1 MSKIENMQG
10 KILLIPIT
18 LGDSDLSAV
27 IPSDVQILTKN
38 IKHYIVEN
46 ERTARRFLKKT
57 DKSVVI
63 EDITFYLMDKHTKD
77 EEYIKYFNSI
87 YDGFDIGVMSEAG
100 CPGIADPGAEVVR
113 IAHQKGIRVVPLVG
127 PSSILLALISSGMNG
142 QNFAFNGYLPI
153 NPSDRT
159 NAIKNLENR
168 SKRENQTQIFI
179 ETPFRNSKFLEELLK
194 TCLPTTRLCI
204 AADITLETE
213 YIKTQS
219 CADWKKKLPDLNK
232 RPAIFLIHA

>member
-1 MSKIENMQG
+1 MQG
-10 KILLIPIT
+10 QILLIPIT
-18 LGDSDLSAV
+18 LGDSELHHV
-27 IPSDVQILTKN
+27 IPADVQTITKN

-77 EEYIKYFNSI
+77 EEYIKYFAPI
-87 YDGFDIGVMSEAG
+87 FDGNDVGVMSEAG

-113 IAHQKGIRVVPLVG
+113 IAHQKGIRVIPYVG

-153 NPSDRT
+153 DQSDRS
-159 NAIKNLENR
+159 NALRSLEAR
-168 SKRENQTQIFI
+168 SKKERQTQIFI
-179 ETPFRNSKFLEELLK
+179 ETPFRNNKFLEELTK
-194 TCLPTTRLCI
+194 TCMPTTRLCV
-204 AADITLETE
+204 ACDITLDTE
-213 YIKTQS
+213 FIRTQTI
-219 CADWKKKLPDLNK
+219 ADWKKKLPDLNK
-232 RPAIFLIHA
+232 RPAIFLIQA

>member
-1 MSKIENMQG
+1 MQG
-10 KILLIPIT
+10 QILLIPIT
-18 LGDSDLSAV
+18 LGDSELHHV
-27 IPSDVQILTKN
+27 IPADVQTITKN

-77 EEYIKYFNSI
+77 EEYIKYFAPI
-87 YDGFDIGVMSEAG
+87 FDGKDVGVMSEAG

-113 IAHQKGIRVVPLVG
+113 IAHQKGIRVIPYVG

-153 NPSDRT
+153 DQSDRS
-159 NAIKNLENR
+159 NALRSLEAR
-168 SKRENQTQIFI
+168 SKKERQTQIFI
-179 ETPFRNSKFLEELLK
+179 ETPFRNNKFLEEFTK
-194 TCLPTTRLCI
+194 TCMPTTRLCV
-204 AADITLETE
+204 ACDITLDTE
-213 YIKTQS
+213 FIRTQTI
-219 CADWKKKLPDLNK
+219 ADWKKKLPDLNK
-232 RPAIFLIHA
+232 RPAIFLIQA